1 MISMIIVSTPEAV
14 YGAIENIMSALDG
27 LEMSE
32 EAFYDVKLILSEL
45 FVNAMIHG
53 NGQDP
58 ARKIAVDYLFS
69 GEKLKLTITDEGAGF
84 DHGRLYDPLA
94 AGNVMKISGRGIFL
108 VKNLADR
115 LEFNEKGNSVT
126 VEKTLGRRIQ

>member
-1 MISMIIVSTPEAV
+1 MSSIIISSTPEAV
-14 YGAIENIMSALDG
+14 HCAIENIMSGLDG
-27 LEMSE
+27 LEMPE

-58 ARKIAVDYLFS
+58 ARKIAVEYLLD
-69 GEKLKLTITDEGAGF
+69 GERMRLTITDEGAGF
-84 DHGRLYDPLA
+84 DHGRIYDPLD
-94 AGNVMKISGRGIFL
+94 AGNVMKISGRGLFL
-108 VKNLADR
+108 VKSLADS
-115 LEFNEKGNSVT
+115 LEFNGKGNSVT